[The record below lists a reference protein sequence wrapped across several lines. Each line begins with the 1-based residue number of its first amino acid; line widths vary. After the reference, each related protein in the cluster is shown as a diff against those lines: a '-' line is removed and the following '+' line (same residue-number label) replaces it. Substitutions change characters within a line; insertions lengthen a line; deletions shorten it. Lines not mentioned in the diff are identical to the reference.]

1 MSHRRLPTSNDQRRG
16 RPAHTISD
24 APRTPPPPP
33 DGLTAPEREAWR
45 ELWASPVSVL
55 WTSDDVP
62 AVVRLIRLRAR
73 IDAEGVMSC
82 PVSLFSQVG
91 QPEDRFALNPRARRQ
106 AGIVV
111 VASGRGAQGPAAAE
125 QPRARAPAARLMGS
139 TAGDVRRHLR
149 PGHRGSSP
157 GAWVPLPPCCR
168 SVARPRLM
176 RADRNHRR
184 VVGDD
189 VAVEERLGRRG
200 AAADGVGCG
209 QKLVRAAPS
218 RPRGRPRSAAPHGA
232 RRVPA
237 PLELRA
243 SRPGSGSPARAR

>member
-1 MSHRRLPTSNDQRRG
+1 MAARPT
-16 RPAHTISD
+16 PISD

-91 QPEDRFALNPRARRQ
+91 QLEDRFALNPRARRQ

-111 VASGRGAQGPAAAE
+111 VATGAERNGR
-125 QPRARAPAARLMGS
+125 
-139 TAGDVRRHLR
+139 
-149 PGHRGSSP
+149 
-157 GAWVPLPPCCR
+157 PLPNSR
-168 SVARPRLM
+168 ER
-176 RADRNHRR
+176 
-184 VVGDD
+184 
-189 VAVEERLGRRG
+189 ERLLRG
-200 AAADGVGCG
+200 
-209 QKLVRAAPS
+209 
-218 RPRGRPRSAAPHGA
+218 
-232 RRVPA
+232 
-237 PLELRA
+237 
-243 SRPGSGSPARAR
+243 

>member
-1 MSHRRLPTSNDQRRG
+1 MSHRLLPTSMEQRRG

-33 DGLTAPEREAWR
+33 DGLTAAEREAWR

-91 QPEDRFALNPRARRQ
+91 QLEDRFALNPRARRQ

-111 VASGRGAQGPAAAE
+111 VASGAE
-125 QPRARAPAARLMGS
+125 RK
-139 TAGDVRRHLR
+139 
-149 PGHRGSSP
+149 
-157 GAWVPLPPCCR
+157 
-168 SVARPRLM
+168 
-176 RADRNHRR
+176 
-184 VVGDD
+184 
-189 VAVEERLGRRG
+189 GRRLPT
-200 AAADGVGCG
+200 AASASACCAADGQRRGRAAG
-209 QKLVRAAPS
+209 YLSFSSPNTAGLVRIV
-218 RPRGRPRSAAPHGA
+218 
-232 RRVPA
+232 RVVI
-237 PLELRA
+237 
-243 SRPGSGSPARAR
+243 S

>member
-1 MSHRRLPTSNDQRRG
+1 MRKSVPCRTGCCQTSSDQRRG

-73 IDAEGVMSC
+73 IQAEGVMTC

-91 QPEDRFALNPRARRQ
+91 QLEDRFALNPRARRQ

-111 VASGRGAQGPAAAE
+111 VATGAERKGR
-125 QPRARAPAARLMGS
+125 
-139 TAGDVRRHLR
+139 
-149 PGHRGSSP
+149 
-157 GAWVPLPPCCR
+157 PLPNSR
-168 SVARPRLM
+168 ERDRL
-176 RADRNHRR
+176 
-184 VVGDD
+184 
-189 VAVEERLGRRG
+189 LRG
-200 AAADGVGCG
+200 
-209 QKLVRAAPS
+209 
-218 RPRGRPRSAAPHGA
+218 
-232 RRVPA
+232 
-237 PLELRA
+237 
-243 SRPGSGSPARAR
+243 